1 MTYTDAIFSSTHPN
15 RRPIIGITSYVADA
29 SWGVW
34 KLPAVLVPLGYVDA
48 VAAAGG
54 RPIIL
59 PPLPSAVAETL
70 DALDALILC
79 GGPDLDPT
87 LYGQRPVPAT
97 TAVTPGRDAAE
108 LALLRAALQLELPVL
123 GICRGMQLINVA
135 HGGSLVQHLPDA
147 VGHEGH
153 RARPG
158 HFDVHP
164 VTVDPASRVGAI
176 LGSQAQVCSG
186 HHQGLD
192 EIGARLRA
200 VGWADD
206 GSVEA
211 VEAPEREFLLGVLW
225 HPEEGQDRGL
235 FAALVAAAVLRSA
248 ARSPR

>member
-1 MTYTDAIFSSTHPN
+1 MSTRPY

-34 KLPAVLVPLGYVDA
+34 KLPAVLIPLGYVDA

-54 RPIIL
+54 RPIVL

-70 DALDALILC
+70 GALDGLILC
-79 GGPDLDPT
+79 GGPDLDPA
-87 LYGQRPVPAT
+87 LYGQQPVGAT
-97 TAVTPGRDAAE
+97 TAVAPERDAAE
-108 LALLRAALQLELPVL
+108 LALLRAALLADLPVL
-123 GICRGMQLINVA
+123 GICRGMQLINVV

-147 VGHEGH
+147 VGHDGH
-153 RARPG
+153 RTRPG

-176 LGSQAQVCSG
+176 VASPAEVCSG

-192 EIGARLRA
+192 EIGDRLRA
-200 VGWADD
+200 VAWADD

-225 HPEEGQDRGL
+225 HPEEGQDRRL
-235 FAALVAAAVLRSA
+235 FVALVAAAAAVGSA
-248 ARSPR
+248 ARSPG